1 MGGKVAQLPAE
12 GKGQGAKQKAESR
25 NAEKEDQ
32 GTKGLKDQGPRGKS
46 GKQKAE
52 MLKRGERGETA
63 PAPLLFTLRC
73 LALWCLAL
81 LKLGS
86 VPVRRRFTGNG

>member
-32 GTKGLKDQGPRGKS
+32 GTKGLKDQGTKGPGTK
-46 GKQKAE
+46 GPGTKGQKV
-52 MLKRGERGETA
+52 KRGQSS
-63 PAPLLFTLRC
+63 LLTG
-73 LALWCLAL
+73 AGAA
-81 LKLGS
+81 
-86 VPVRRRFTGNG
+86 VRRCGGGRSKGLYSPKY